1 MPAML
6 ETMRYESRQR
16 LKGTAA
22 LTVLLAAFIG
32 LIIYIYPSF
41 AESTAEI
48 DALLESLPQAFREG
62 FGAESYASIEG
73 FLSTELYQF
82 LWVLLLGL
90 YFTYAAGGLLAN
102 DVESGRL
109 YLVLATPVSRTR
121 LAVEK
126 FLSLLVPL
134 VTLNTVIPVFVFAAS
149 MAIDYVIDPWYLLLV
164 HLLSIPY
171 LLACSGIGLVLS
183 VLFDRG
189 DVAQR
194 SGIAIVFLL
203 FMLDTVTVDTDF
215 EWLGTLSPTRYFDP
229 TEILLNETLDL
240 GGAIVLLIAAAVL
253 VIAALG
259 VFQRR
264 DV

>member
-1 MPAML
+1 ML
-6 ETMRYESRQR
+6 ETTRYESRR
-16 LKGTAA
+16 RVRGTAG

-48 DALLESLPQAFREG
+48 DALVESLPQAFREG

-90 YFTYAAGGLLAN
+90 YFTYAAGGLLAPEI
-102 DVESGRL
+102 ESGQL
-109 YLVLATPVSRTR
+109 YMVLAAPVSRTR
-121 LAVEK
+121 LAAEK

-134 VTLNTVIPVFVFAAS
+134 VTLNTVIPVFVFGAS
-149 MAIDYVIDPWYLLLV
+149 MLVDYVVDPWYLLLV
-164 HLLSIPY
+164 HLLSVPY
-171 LLACSGIGLVLS
+171 LLACAGIGLVLS
-183 VLFDRG
+183 ARFDRG

-194 SGIAIVFLL
+194 SGIAVVFLL
-203 FMLDTVTVDTDF
+203 FMLDSVTVGTDF
-215 EWLGTLSPTRYFDP
+215 EWLGSLSPTRYFDP

-240 GGAIVLLIAAAVL
+240 GGALLLLGTAAAL
-253 VIAALG
+253 VVVALTL
-259 VFQRR
+259 FQRR
-264 DV
+264 DI